1 LDELWNHFLIT
12 SDTPL
17 GSLSCD
23 SGNRVILMQSWARYL
38 IGLWKL
44 KHWTLIFRQRGR
56 PSLHEFDYRL
66 HLSLWGISRQC
77 FLTLGMADGE
87 GALVS
92 TSVVLLVDKTLI
104 ILVHETALMIQRG
117 GVSLWTHIS
126 LNS

>member
-1 LDELWNHFLIT
+1 
-12 SDTPL
+12 
-17 GSLSCD
+17 
-23 SGNRVILMQSWARYL
+23 
-38 IGLWKL
+38 
-44 KHWTLIFRQRGR
+44 
-56 PSLHEFDYRL
+56 
-66 HLSLWGISRQC
+66 
-77 FLTLGMADGE
+77 MADGE